1 MGRGVFF
8 VKWAASDAARRRAP
22 KPASA
27 HLLDAVLRLLQRGHL
42 VVIERLKPGTPTPDH
57 PNPKPPQRQS
67 TPSDHPNPR
76 PPRQTTPPHPAR
88 ERRNTPTPD
97 HPTIPPHRAP
107 HSRLRGLLRPRLC
120 QKLLCR
126 LDDQASS
133 YNCLRADINDLGSG
147 CPVLSRL
154 RLLFFVSLLLEMLCW
169 PATHPEASD
178 IRGARWGGMPPKQR
192 RWGGA
197 G

>member
-1 MGRGVFF
+1 MGGVGLAWVELFF
-8 VKWAASDAARRRAP
+8 LLSGLPRTPRDAARLSLPQPTPFVWALMLFC
-22 KPASA
+22 AW
-27 HLLDAVLRLLQRGHL
+27 QG
-42 VVIERLKPGTPTPDH
+42 GTIKAKRPNPFQSDHPTTTPDH
-57 PNPKPPQRQS
+57 PNPRPPQPQS

-76 PPRQTTPPHPAR
+76 PPHQTTPPHPAR
-88 ERRNTPTPD
+88 QRRNTPTPD

-133 YNCLRADINDLGSG
+133 YNCLRADINDLGPG
-147 CPVLSRL
+147 
-154 RLLFFVSLLLEMLCW
+154 F
-169 PATHPEASD
+169 
-178 IRGARWGGMPPKQR
+178 RGARCSGMPRKVEPKQR
-192 RWGGA
+192 RWGGV

>member
-1 MGRGVFF
+1 MGRVGFF
-8 VKWAASDAARRRAP
+8 LLSGLRRTPRDAARLSLP
-22 KPASA
+22 QPTSSA
-27 HLLDAVLRLLQRGHL
+27 TTPRLPGNGGVLNPFQPDH
-42 VVIERLKPGTPTPDH
+42 PTTTPDH
-57 PNPKPPQRQS
+57 PNPRPPQPQS

-76 PPRQTTPPHPAR
+76 PPHQTTPPHPAR
-88 ERRNTPTPD
+88 QRRNTPTPD

-133 YNCLRADINDLGSG
+133 YNCLRADINDLGPG
-147 CPVLSRL
+147 FR
-154 RLLFFVSLLLEMLCW
+154 R
-169 PATHPEASD
+169 
-178 IRGARWGGMPPKQR
+178 ARCGGMPRKVEPKQR
-192 RWGGA
+192 RWGGV